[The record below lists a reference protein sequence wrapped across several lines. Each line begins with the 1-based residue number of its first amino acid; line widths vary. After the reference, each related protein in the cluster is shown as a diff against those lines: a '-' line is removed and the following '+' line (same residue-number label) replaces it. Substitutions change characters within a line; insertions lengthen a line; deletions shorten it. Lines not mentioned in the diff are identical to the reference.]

1 MECFVIFVMA
11 WCWLN
16 ATESKPHNVIANAKK
31 NVEKETMEIE
41 IKRIITNEF
50 QNGNFDIINLNSLE
64 EYLNKSF
71 ENRNY
76 GESVIKYFF
85 GFELYKFDGGF
96 ANFFS
101 NEIESWKI
109 KSKWF
114 VTNSHFDWNVFIN
127 LNEKEIFEIIKTE
140 FLKSVD
146 RIENMKRKPKNFDYL
161 LFRKDLE
168 EVLNNY
174 K

>member
-1 MECFVIFVMA
+1 M
-11 WCWLN
+11 
-16 ATESKPHNVIANAKK
+16 K
-31 NVEKETMEIE
+31 IE
-41 IKRIITNEF
+41 IKRIITNEY
-50 QNGNFDIINLNSLE
+50 QNGNFDVVDLNHLE
-64 EYLNKSF
+64 EYLNESF

-76 GESVIKYFF
+76 GESVVKYFF

-96 ANFFS
+96 AKFFS
-101 NEIESWKI
+101 DDIESWKT

-114 VTNSHFDWNVFIN
+114 VTNSHFDWNIFIE
-127 LNEKEIFEIIKTE
+127 LNEDEILEIIKTE

-146 RIENMKRKPKNFDYL
+146 RIENMKRKPKSFDFK
-161 LFRKDLE
+161 LFRKELE

>member
-1 MECFVIFVMA
+1 M
-11 WCWLN
+11 
-16 ATESKPHNVIANAKK
+16 
-31 NVEKETMEIE
+31 
-41 IKRIITNEF
+41 
-50 QNGNFDIINLNSLE
+50 
-64 EYLNKSF
+64 
-71 ENRNY
+71 
-76 GESVIKYFF
+76 
-85 GFELYKFDGGF
+85 
-96 ANFFS
+96 
-101 NEIESWKI
+101 
-109 KSKWF
+109 F

>member
-1 MECFVIFVMA
+1 
-11 WCWLN
+11 
-16 ATESKPHNVIANAKK
+16 
-31 NVEKETMEIE
+31 MEIE

-50 QNGNFDIINLNSLE
+50 QNGNFDIIDLNKLE

-71 ENRNY
+71 ENKNY
-76 GESVIKYFF
+76 GKSVVKYFF

-96 ANFFS
+96 AKFFS
-101 NEIESWKI
+101 NDIESWKT

-114 VTNSHFDWNVFIN
+114 VTNSHFDWNIIIKM
-127 LNEKEIFEIIKTE
+127 NEKEIYETIKTE

-146 RIENMKRKPKNFDYL
+146 RIENMKRKPKDFDYK
-161 LFRKDLE
+161 LFRKELE
-168 EVLNNY
+168 EVFDNI